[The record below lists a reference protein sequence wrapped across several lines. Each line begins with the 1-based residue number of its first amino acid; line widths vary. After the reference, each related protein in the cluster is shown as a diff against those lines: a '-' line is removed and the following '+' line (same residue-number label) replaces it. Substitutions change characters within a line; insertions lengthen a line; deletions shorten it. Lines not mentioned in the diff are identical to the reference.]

1 MRRLPVL
8 FLVASLSLV
17 ALPARAAP
25 ALLDPAFGGDG
36 IVTAFPDGAIA
47 TVPVLPMTSVYP
59 SGGLFASWRVP
70 MPPAPGRFSTM
81 ICWPNVRLIVSARM
95 RAITSLPPPGACGTI
110 SVIGR
115 AG

>member
-8 FLVASLSLV
+8 FLVASLALV

-47 TVPVLPMTSVYP
+47 TAVGIDDLELLAAAVGRVQRPRRIAGPGQRFDHHALERVVL
-59 SGGLFASWRVP
+59 G
-70 MPPAPGRFSTM
+70 PGVAAVLDVH
-81 ICWPNVRLIVSARM
+81 P
-95 RAITSLPPPGACGTI
+95 
-110 SVIGR
+110 
-115 AG
+115 